1 MNRLYSLTL
10 IFFILAGA
18 VYGII
23 EWRNSSTPQFQ
34 SIDETITP
42 DFIAENLH
50 SNVYKA
56 KGSLAYVVDAQRMER
71 QCQYRR

>member
-34 SIDETITP
+34 TIDETITP

-56 KGSLAYVVDAQRMER
+56 K
-71 QCQYRR
+71 